1 MQALGLTESLQV
13 RADAD
18 AESAVKARNH
28 FILEPLEDLF
38 ICGYVDRSASKVR
51 LNTFSHC

>member
-1 MQALGLTESLQV
+1 MQALGLTESSQV

-28 FILEPLEDLF
+28 FILELLEDLF
-38 ICGYVDRSASKVR
+38 IYGYVDRSASKVR
-51 LNTFSHC
+51 LNTFSH

>member
-1 MQALGLTESLQV
+1 MQALGLTESSQV

-28 FILEPLEDLF
+28 FILQLLEDLF
-38 ICGYVDRSASKVR
+38 IYGGMLTDQLQRYD
-51 LNTFSHC
+51 